1 MGDYSLL
8 IDPPLAAAPV
18 RRVPLEERKLSSPP
32 PRIVAPLLKP
42 SPSHDHHSSAAA
54 PSAVPSHGLLGGDIG
69 AGAATAPQ
77 PPPPHTH
84 TQAADIAHLPWHLD
98 RPPPPNA
105 VEEMWERNFA
115 AVEAYAA
122 AHGGDPNC
130 AKSYV
135 CTAAVSEAVGG
146 GASGGAGSG
155 TALRLGAWLHRQRQA
170 HKRGSLAAS
179 RVARLAAA
187 GVFWTP
193 EEAFWERKF
202 NVLEAYAAA
211 NGGDPNC
218 PQNYVTAPPERLRL
232 GAWLSHLRQSRKKR
246 TLAQSRV
253 RRLTDLGLRWNPEDA
268 VWQRNYRALQEYAAA
283 HGGDASG
290 CPRTHVADGTGLR
303 VGTWLH
309 HQRSAQTG
317 GVARTAERMRQL
329 AKLGIEWAK
338 GAAEEAAEAEADAA
352 TTMAP
357 AQATTVETARQ
368 QLAGGGSLLQPRGT
382 KRAAEA
388 VAVEEAVVEEGGWSG
403 RGGRGDN
410 EEVEEE
416 PEPASSASASAPPG
430 GASKKRKKEAT
441 CLNSVH

>member
-1 MGDYSLL
+1 MGDSLL

-42 SPSHDHHSSAAA
+42 SPSHVDTAAFGFGVALPPYHHSSAAA
-54 PSAVPSHGLLGGDIG
+54 PSAVPPHGLLGGDVG
-69 AGAATAPQ
+69 AGAAAAPDR
-77 PPPPHTH
+77 PPPHT
-84 TQAADIAHLPWHLD
+84 
-98 RPPPPNA
+98 A

-135 CTAAVSEAVGG
+135 CTAAVNEAGRTVLLPAPAGDGAGG
-146 GASGGAGSG
+146 GASGGEGSG

-179 RVARLAAA
+179 RAARLAAA

-202 NVLEAYAAA
+202 SMLEAYAAA

-218 PQNYVTAPPERLRL
+218 PQNHVTAPPECLRL

-246 TLAQSRV
+246 KLAQSRV

-268 VWQRNYRALQEYAAA
+268 VWQRNYRALREYAAA

-290 CPRTHVADGTGLR
+290 CPRTHVAEGSGLR

-309 HQRSAQTG
+309 HQRSGAQTG

-329 AKLGIEWAK
+329 AKLGIGWAK

-352 TTMAP
+352 TTMVP
-357 AQATTVETARQ
+357 AQATAVATASQ

-382 KRAAEA
+382 KRAAGA
-388 VAVEEAVVEEGGWSG
+388 LDEAVVEEGGFG
-403 RGGRGDN
+403 RERRGGENDED
-410 EEVEEE
+410 EE
-416 PEPASSASASAPPG
+416 
-430 GASKKRKKEAT
+430 
-441 CLNSVH
+441 